1 MYIPDPRIRMPPPV
15 PDLQE
20 ADLVTPA
27 GAIDRSMLM
36 RIAIHRARRELG
48 AYAAMAAP
56 RPWAELLEEELRRTW
71 SIARIMRD
79 CAAGRR
85 HVAAMTPAE
94 QRIRR
99 LELHLQRLRHGLAT
113 PSCAKTEDDIAHVET
128 LLARARADQLAAI
141 AEAAE

>member
-1 MYIPDPRIRMPPPV
+1 MPPPF
-15 PDLQE
+15 PPELRE

-27 GAIDRSMLM
+27 GANDRLMLL
-36 RIAIHRARRELG
+36 RIAVQRARRELG
-48 AYAAMAAP
+48 AYAAMATP
-56 RPWAELLEEELRRTW
+56 RPWTELLEEELRRTW

-85 HVAAMTPAE
+85 GVAAMTPAE

-113 PSCAKTEDDIAHVET
+113 PSCVKTEDDIAHVQV

>member
-1 MYIPDPRIRMPPPV
+1 MPPPI
-15 PDLQE
+15 PSELRE

-27 GAIDRSMLM
+27 GVIDRLMLV
-36 RIAIHRARRELG
+36 RIAVHRARRELG
-48 AYAAMAAP
+48 AYAAMATP

-85 HVAAMTPAE
+85 VVAAMTPAE

-99 LELHLQRLRHGLAT
+99 LELRLQRLRHGLAT
-113 PSCAKTEDDIAHVET
+113 PSCAKTEDDITDVEA